1 MIGSSLS
8 RRAPRLAA
16 LTALTALAALAA
28 AWLTAAPAHAGG
40 LYYADRGV
48 RPLGRAGAF
57 VAGADDPGAITYN
70 PAGAPIPLR
79 TA

>member
-1 MIGSSLS
+1 M
-8 RRAPRLAA
+8 
-16 LTALTALAALAA
+16 LAA
-28 AWLTAAPAHAGG
+28 APADAGG

-70 PAGAPIPLR
+70 PAGMFDAGGVRQSTLAMRDWIR
-79 TA
+79 S